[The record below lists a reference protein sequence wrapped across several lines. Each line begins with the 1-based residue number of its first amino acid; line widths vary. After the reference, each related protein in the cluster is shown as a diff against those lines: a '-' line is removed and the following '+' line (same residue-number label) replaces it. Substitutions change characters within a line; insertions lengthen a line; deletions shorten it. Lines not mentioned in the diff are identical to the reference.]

1 MQKFLSI
8 VKDEKGQG
16 MLEYIVAVGGIVLI
30 AAAIL
35 AALKTG
41 LVGAG
46 TNGDGGAAKTLTD
59 GVTNI
64 VDGTKLGL

>member
-35 AALKTG
+35 AALKLG
-41 LVGAG
+41 LVG
-46 TNGDGGAAKTLTD
+46 TDGNSGASKTLTD
-59 GVTNI
+59 RVTNI
-64 VDGTKLGL
+64 VSGSGTGLP

>member
-30 AAAIL
+30 AAVIL
-35 AALKTG
+35 TALKLG
-41 LVGAG
+41 LVGE
-46 TNGDGGAAKTLTD
+46 NNNGGATKTLTD
-59 GVTNI
+59 KVTSIVTN
-64 VDGTKLGL
+64 LQNW